1 MKTLALAAAL
11 LATPALA
18 QPPGPADEAA
28 LKALAAEA
36 DAAWNAGDAARMTAA
51 YADNGSLRLGSA
63 PAIEG
68 QAAIR
73 AQFETAF
80 AARRSAMR
88 HVTSVDRIE
97 LVRPDLA
104 VSDAAV
110 SIEQQQADGNW
121 RPVRAFRNVSIA
133 SRGRHGWRLQTV
145 RAVPVPLQD

>member
-1 MKTLALAAAL
+1 MKAFILAATL
-11 LATPALA
+11 LAAPALA
-18 QPPGPADEAA
+18 QPPSPGEEAA
-28 LKALAAEA
+28 LNALAAEA

-51 YADNGSLRLGSA
+51 YADNGSLRLGSG

-73 AQFETAF
+73 AQFDTAF
-80 AARRSAMR
+80 AARRGTMR

-97 LVRPDLA
+97 MVRPDLA

-110 SIEQQQADGNW
+110 RIEQQQADGSW

-133 SRGRHGWRLQTV
+133 ARGPRGWRLQTV